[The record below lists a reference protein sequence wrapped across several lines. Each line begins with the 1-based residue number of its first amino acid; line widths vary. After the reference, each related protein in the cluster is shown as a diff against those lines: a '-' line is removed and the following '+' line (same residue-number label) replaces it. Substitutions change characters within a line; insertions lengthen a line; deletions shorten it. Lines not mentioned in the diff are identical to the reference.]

1 MLLTAGV
8 DDAER
13 RLDRVVRKLCPNVPL
28 SVIYRL
34 LRTGRILV
42 DGKKAKPHDRIH
54 LNSLISI
61 PFSASDTVSDKTTR
75 LVQESQS
82 PNVEVI
88 AESEH
93 LLALNK
99 PSGMAVHG
107 GKDSLTSWVAAYLTG
122 KLKPSLSFTPGPLH
136 RLDQATSGLIVF
148 SKSLE
153 GARLF
158 TTLFRER
165 SIVKRY
171 LALVDGRVDKEYV
184 WEDSLLRDQ
193 NQRKTFA
200 NAQGKPALTRV
211 FPLAVSARQSLV
223 RAEIFTGRTH
233 QIRAQASLHGHPL
246 SGDKKYG
253 GSSQKNGFLL
263 HASEM
268 EFPSDKPFAS
278 EKLTAQP
285 PQAFQEKIEAI
296 FKRKIIIVT

>member
-8 DDAER
+8 DDVGR
-13 RLDRVVRKLCPNVPL
+13 RLDRIVRKLCPNVPL
-28 SVIYRL
+28 SIIYRL
-34 LRTGRILV
+34 LRKGCILV
-42 DGKKAKPHDRIH
+42 DGKKAEPHERIH
-54 LNSLISI
+54 LNSVIFI
-61 PFSASDTVSDKTTR
+61 PFSASDTVSDRTTR
-75 LVQESQS
+75 LVQENQS
-82 PNVEVI
+82 TNVEII

-99 PSGMAVHG
+99 PSGMAVHD
-107 GKDSLTSWVAAYLTG
+107 GKDSLTAWVAAYLAG
-122 KLKPSLSFTPGPLH
+122 KLRPSLSFTPGPLH

-158 TTLFRER
+158 TALIRER
-165 SIVKRY
+165 IVVKRY
-171 LALVDGRVDKEYV
+171 IALVDGRVDKEYL
-184 WEDSLLRDQ
+184 WEDLLLRDQ
-193 NQRKTFA
+193 DQRKTFA
-200 NAQGKPALTRV
+200 NAQGKSALTRV

-253 GSSQKNGFLL
+253 GSFQKNGFLL
-263 HASEM
+263 HAFEM

-278 EKLTAQP
+278 QKLTARP
-285 PQAFQEKIEAI
+285 PQAFQKKIEAI
-296 FKRKIIIVT
+296 FERKIIIVT